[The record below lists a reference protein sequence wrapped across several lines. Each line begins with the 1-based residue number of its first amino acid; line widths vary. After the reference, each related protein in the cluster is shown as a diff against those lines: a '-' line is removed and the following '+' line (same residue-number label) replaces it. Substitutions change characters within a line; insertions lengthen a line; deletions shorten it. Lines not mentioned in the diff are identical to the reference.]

1 MTEIDQNPER
11 VALPGE
17 RVRARKTGELL
28 ADDLRRRIVRGELR
42 EGDAL
47 PSEAELMVRFGVSR
61 PTLREA
67 LRVLESESL
76 ITVRAGARGGPRVT
90 LPDVSLAGRYVGLLL
105 QLSATTIG
113 DLFQARAVLEP
124 QLVRMITEQPDR
136 TKPVSVLRGII
147 DGLETV
153 VDDMDAFSEGSS
165 SLHRA
170 LIDLAGNKT
179 LSVLVGS
186 VWHVIEHHTATAA
199 ARHRREVTHYNADS
213 IVIYRKLVD
222 RIERGDAD
230 AAEQHWKRHMENF
243 RNLMLHYEGDHLLD
257 IT

>member
-76 ITVRAGARGGPRVT
+76 ITVRAGLPRSHPFTGKRNAFGSLVDLSHGCARCGADR
-90 LPDVSLAGRYVGLLL
+90 
-105 QLSATTIG
+105 
-113 DLFQARAVLEP
+113 RAVA
-124 QLVRMITEQPDR
+124 
-136 TKPVSVLRGII
+136 LRP
-147 DGLETV
+147 
-153 VDDMDAFSEGSS
+153 
-165 SLHRA
+165 
-170 LIDLAGNKT
+170 
-179 LSVLVGS
+179 
-186 VWHVIEHHTATAA
+186 
-199 ARHRREVTHYNADS
+199 
-213 IVIYRKLVD
+213 
-222 RIERGDAD
+222 
-230 AAEQHWKRHMENF
+230 
-243 RNLMLHYEGDHLLD
+243 
-257 IT
+257 